1 MPISLNEIIVNKIMQ
16 ISQGVVL
23 GGKKPKNGY
32 LYPYIFQIKS
42 PADESGRAFD
52 SCTIAHPYIRVCKLA
67 KVL

>member
-16 ISQGVVL
+16 ISEGAVL

-42 PADESGRAFD
+42 PTVESGRGKKTYKGPQT
-52 SCTIAHPYIRVCKLA
+52 CW
-67 KVL
+67 